1 MEIAKYDLQRF
12 EEYYGEYF
20 RELDRKCELEYAVK
34 EGETRGEAR
43 GEKRG
48 EARGEAR
55 GIKKGRKDAF
65 VELALKMLECGEPA
79 DKITLYTGLT
89 QEEIAALCP

>member
-1 MEIAKYDLQRF
+1 FLNNLYHTMEIAKYDLQRF

-34 EGETRGEAR
+34 EGET
-43 GEKRG
+43 RG